1 MVYVV
6 GASSLR
12 NALHAAPYRL
22 QKQLRSKTFA
32 ASGLSLNPL
41 ATPAKKLQNLLKGGS
56 LSTKGDLVLWHD
68 LINNTLSPHR
78 SNGNKA
84 CPIEDLL
91 HILARYKNKISAIVY
106 TRRGGLPNV
115 LKTLFRSKIL
125 VIDVEKYLLSPRKRK
140 NPLFRKQLTRL
151 HPSHQL
157 ELKLLLTVLRHQ
169 DNLKGLLKNR
179 SNTRRPSQ
187 KRRRSAREKV

>member
-22 QKQLRSKTFA
+22 QKQLRSKT

-41 ATPAKKLQNLLKGGS
+41 ATPAKKLQNFLKGGS

-78 SNGNKA
+78 SNSNRA
-84 CPIEDLL
+84 CPIDNLL
-91 HILARYKNKISAIVY
+91 HILARYKDKISAIVY
-106 TRRGGLPNV
+106 TRRCGLPNV

-140 NPLFRKQLTRL
+140 NPLFEN
-151 HPSHQL
+151 S
-157 ELKLLLTVLRHQ
+157 
-169 DNLKGLLKNR
+169 
-179 SNTRRPSQ
+179 
-187 KRRRSAREKV
+187 